1 MSFANIKNYIMIDVS
16 VLQSM
21 LSTTEIQS
29 PTQNQLKTLTLTD
42 LAIMNKLSV
51 SLREQIKKY
60 IDIDP
65 FTTED
70 PFKENDD
77 YEYSIILDK
86 TDTKR
91 VVCIV
96 ASKKEVTIQLPW
108 EILLG
113 NQLVRQKI
121 SKTDA
126 ASIKYELMPK
136 DTNNF
141 YPFRESMKIA
151 GYIMFTFQICGLLR

>member
-1 MSFANIKNYIMIDVS
+1 MIDVS

>member
-1 MSFANIKNYIMIDVS
+1 MIDVS

-21 LSTTEIQS
+21 LLTTEIQL
-29 PTQNQLKTLTLTD
+29 PTPSQLKTLTLTD

-51 SLREQIKKY
+51 SLREQMRNH

-86 TDTKR
+86 TDTNR
-91 VVCIV
+91 VICIV
-96 ASKKEVTIQLPW
+96 ALKKEAKIQLPW
-108 EILLG
+108 QTLLRY
-113 NQLVRQKI
+113 QLVQQKI
-121 SKTDA
+121 SKTEA
-126 ASIKYELMPK
+126 ASIKNELMPK

-141 YPFRESMKIA
+141 YPFRESTKIA
-151 GYIMFTFQICGLLR
+151 GYVMFAFQICGLSQ